1 MFGVKKMSVKLY
13 SNDGVLK
20 SNNFS
25 NLVVIPK
32 KKIKNA
38 KKDIEASMLYGMYF
52 KATPY
57 KDGYKIGKNPL
68 VFN

>member
-32 KKIKNA
+32 KKSK
-38 KKDIEASMLYGMYF
+38 ML
-52 KATPY
+52 KR
-57 KDGYKIGKNPL
+57 I
-68 VFN
+68 